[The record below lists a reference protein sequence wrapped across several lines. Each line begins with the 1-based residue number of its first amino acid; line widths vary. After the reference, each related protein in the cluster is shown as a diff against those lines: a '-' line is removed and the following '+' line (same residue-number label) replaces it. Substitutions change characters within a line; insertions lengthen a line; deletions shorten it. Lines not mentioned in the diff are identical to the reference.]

1 MKNHDRRI
9 PIPGFTEYGTGD
21 HVGHPSPNM
30 IEVSVFVCM
39 NVCMYI
45 YICMYT
51 YIYMNTCIYMNV
63 YIDTYMYKYI
73 YIYMYIYMYTALQQ
87 LINRVIINAMTESFE
102 PYFLFSNNII
112 LQGFLFKS
120 AQSWFQLILNHC
132 KVLGMKIGVVT
143 TGNSLDHTEMDDKL
157 MLENGK
163 S

>member
-1 MKNHDRRI
+1 MCIYICVFIYTHIYIYVCIIYKNVQGAAIGDRYICSHMKNHDRRI

-120 AQSWFQLILNHC
+120 AQS
-132 KVLGMKIGVVT
+132 
-143 TGNSLDHTEMDDKL
+143 
-157 MLENGK
+157 
-163 S
+163 